1 MGDRVKEFNSLTNSG
16 RRYERLSTILRF
28 RYLNFEDRVTTVN
41 SVVQVATLRY
51 SKRAEKV
58 TEIMKS
64 LISRLQTIQL
74 TSWKS

>member
-1 MGDRVKEFNSLTNSG
+1 MNCLFR
-16 RRYERLSTILRF
+16 IHRF

-58 TEIMKS
+58 PKMVKT
-64 LISRLQTIQL
+64 LIHRLQTIQL
-74 TSWKS
+74 TS